1 MALRH
6 AARALLRGGVIVRRA
21 PLRSLSGGGG
31 GGAGSGQGGA
41 REGVDLLKP
50 LASLARTAR
59 RARTPGAL
67 EAAETERAGQRGRED
82 EKQELQVC
90 ARGRSCRSV
99 AA

>member
-1 MALRH
+1 MEEFQR
-6 AARALLRGGVIVRRA
+6 
-21 PLRSLSGGGG
+21 
-31 GGAGSGQGGA
+31 
-41 REGVDLLKP
+41 
-50 LASLARTAR
+50 
-59 RARTPGAL
+59 AL